1 MSEREEEEAALKSL
15 KTFFEK
21 NGNGLNFFLGRTDSA
36 NRWYPVDPIAVEYV
50 KKNGY
55 RDPSRA
61 FPYSYLRACSTKKF
75 AIFYEERAV
84 RKLGRDQVEQVK
96 ALVAKKEM
104 EISKKDTELKGG
116 DAEKTIETP
125 EKSLQEQEKSKEP
138 VKKTRTVMEV
148 LMTDRTDK
156 SADKRE
162 AKFLAA
168 NGHIGKAALDGLAGA
183 IGDITGLGEGSGP
196 EPEKTH
202 VDQAIERVEEYFDYE
217 R

>member
-1 MSEREEEEAALKSL
+1 MR
-15 KTFFEK
+15 
-21 NGNGLNFFLGRTDSA
+21 
-36 NRWYPVDPIAVEYV
+36 
-50 KKNGY
+50 
-55 RDPSRA
+55 
-61 FPYSYLRACSTKKF
+61 
-75 AIFYEERAV
+75 
-84 RKLGRDQVEQVK
+84 
-96 ALVAKKEM
+96 
-104 EISKKDTELKGG
+104 KKDAKNSDIQIQNGG
-116 DAEKTIETP
+116 DAEKSLQP
-125 EKSLQEQEKSKEP
+125 QYKSLEP
-138 VKKTRTVMEV
+138 VKKTRTVLDV

-183 IGDITGLGEGSGP
+183 IGDITALGEGSGP

>member
-1 MSEREEEEAALKSL
+1 MRK
-15 KTFFEK
+15 KDVEK
-21 NGNGLNFFLGRTDSA
+21 N
-36 NRWYPVDPIAVEYV
+36 
-50 KKNGY
+50 
-55 RDPSRA
+55 
-61 FPYSYLRACSTKKF
+61 
-75 AIFYEERAV
+75 
-84 RKLGRDQVEQVK
+84 
-96 ALVAKKEM
+96 
-104 EISKKDTELKGG
+104 SKTQILEGG
-116 DAEKTIETP
+116 DAEKDLQAQEKSIETP
-125 EKSLQEQEKSKEP
+125 EKSLSLQEKSKEP
-138 VKKTRTVMEV
+138 VKKTRTVLEV

>member
-1 MSEREEEEAALKSL
+1 MRKIDVE
-15 KTFFEK
+15 KTSHNQLLE
-21 NGNGLNFFLGRTDSA
+21 
-36 NRWYPVDPIAVEYV
+36 
-50 KKNGY
+50 
-55 RDPSRA
+55 
-61 FPYSYLRACSTKKF
+61 
-75 AIFYEERAV
+75 
-84 RKLGRDQVEQVK
+84 
-96 ALVAKKEM
+96 
-104 EISKKDTELKGG
+104 GG
-116 DAEKTIETP
+116 DAEKDLQAQEKSIETP
-125 EKSLQEQEKSKEP
+125 EKSLSLQEKSKEP
-138 VKKTRTVMEV
+138 VKKTRTVLDV

-202 VDQAIERVEEYFDYE
+202 VDQAVELVEEYFDYE

>member
-1 MSEREEEEAALKSL
+1 MRKKDAG
-15 KTFFEK
+15 K
-21 NGNGLNFFLGRTDSA
+21 NG
-36 NRWYPVDPIAVEYV
+36 
-50 KKNGY
+50 
-55 RDPSRA
+55 
-61 FPYSYLRACSTKKF
+61 
-75 AIFYEERAV
+75 
-84 RKLGRDQVEQVK
+84 
-96 ALVAKKEM
+96 
-104 EISKKDTELKGG
+104 EIQIWEGG
-116 DAEKTIETP
+116 DAEKDLQPQEKSIETP
-125 EKSLQEQEKSKEP
+125 EKSLSPQEKSKEP

-148 LMTDRTDK
+148 LMKDRTDK

-202 VDQAIERVEEYFDYE
+202 VDQAVELVEEYFDYE

>member
-1 MSEREEEEAALKSL
+1 MRK
-15 KTFFEK
+15 KDVEK
-21 NGNGLNFFLGRTDSA
+21 N
-36 NRWYPVDPIAVEYV
+36 
-50 KKNGY
+50 
-55 RDPSRA
+55 
-61 FPYSYLRACSTKKF
+61 
-75 AIFYEERAV
+75 
-84 RKLGRDQVEQVK
+84 
-96 ALVAKKEM
+96 
-104 EISKKDTELKGG
+104 SKTQILEGG
-116 DAEKTIETP
+116 DAEKDLQAQEKSIETP
-125 EKSLQEQEKSKEP
+125 EKSLSLQEKSKEP
-138 VKKTRTVMEV
+138 VKKTRTVLDV

>member
-1 MSEREEEEAALKSL
+1 MSERE
-15 KTFFEK
+15 
-21 NGNGLNFFLGRTDSA
+21 
-36 NRWYPVDPIAVEYV
+36 
-50 KKNGY
+50 
-55 RDPSRA
+55 
-61 FPYSYLRACSTKKF
+61 
-75 AIFYEERAV
+75 
-84 RKLGRDQVEQVK
+84 
-96 ALVAKKEM
+96 
-104 EISKKDTELKGG
+104 G

-202 VDQAIERVEEYFDYE
+202 VDQAVELVEEYFDYE

>member
-1 MSEREEEEAALKSL
+1 MRKNVEKASETLIRE
-15 KTFFEK
+15 
-21 NGNGLNFFLGRTDSA
+21 
-36 NRWYPVDPIAVEYV
+36 
-50 KKNGY
+50 
-55 RDPSRA
+55 
-61 FPYSYLRACSTKKF
+61 
-75 AIFYEERAV
+75 
-84 RKLGRDQVEQVK
+84 
-96 ALVAKKEM
+96 
-104 EISKKDTELKGG
+104 GG
-116 DAEKTIETP
+116 DAEK
-125 EKSLQEQEKSKEP
+125 SLSLQEKSKEP
-138 VKKTRTVMEV
+138 VKKTRTVLDV

-202 VDQAIERVEEYFDYE
+202 VDQAVELVEEYFDYE

>member
-1 MSEREEEEAALKSL
+1 MRK
-15 KTFFEK
+15 KDVEK
-21 NGNGLNFFLGRTDSA
+21 N
-36 NRWYPVDPIAVEYV
+36 
-50 KKNGY
+50 
-55 RDPSRA
+55 
-61 FPYSYLRACSTKKF
+61 
-75 AIFYEERAV
+75 
-84 RKLGRDQVEQVK
+84 
-96 ALVAKKEM
+96 
-104 EISKKDTELKGG
+104 SKTQILEGG

-183 IGDITGLGEGSGP
+183 IGDITGLGDGSGP
-196 EPEKTH
+196 EPGKTH
-202 VDQAIERVEEYFDYE
+202 VDQAVERVEEYFDYE

>member
-1 MSEREEEEAALKSL
+1 MRK
-15 KTFFEK
+15 KDVEK
-21 NGNGLNFFLGRTDSA
+21 N
-36 NRWYPVDPIAVEYV
+36 
-50 KKNGY
+50 
-55 RDPSRA
+55 
-61 FPYSYLRACSTKKF
+61 
-75 AIFYEERAV
+75 
-84 RKLGRDQVEQVK
+84 
-96 ALVAKKEM
+96 
-104 EISKKDTELKGG
+104 SKTQILEGG
-116 DAEKTIETP
+116 DAEKDLQAQEKSIETP
-125 EKSLQEQEKSKEP
+125 EKSLSLQEKSKEP
-138 VKKTRTVMEV
+138 VKKTRTVLDV
-148 LMTDRTDK
+148 LMKDRTDK

>member
-1 MSEREEEEAALKSL
+1 MRK
-15 KTFFEK
+15 K
-21 NGNGLNFFLGRTDSA
+21 D
-36 NRWYPVDPIAVEYV
+36 V
-50 KKNGY
+50 KKASETLI
-55 RDPSRA
+55 R
-61 FPYSYLRACSTKKF
+61 
-75 AIFYEERAV
+75 E
-84 RKLGRDQVEQVK
+84 
-96 ALVAKKEM
+96 
-104 EISKKDTELKGG
+104 GG
-116 DAEKTIETP
+116 DAEKTIQVQ
-125 EKSLQEQEKSKEP
+125 EKSLSPQEKSKEP
-138 VKKTRTVMEV
+138 VKKTRTVMDV

-156 SADKRE
+156 LADRRE

>member
-1 MSEREEEEAALKSL
+1 MRK
-15 KTFFEK
+15 KDVEK
-21 NGNGLNFFLGRTDSA
+21 N
-36 NRWYPVDPIAVEYV
+36 
-50 KKNGY
+50 
-55 RDPSRA
+55 
-61 FPYSYLRACSTKKF
+61 
-75 AIFYEERAV
+75 
-84 RKLGRDQVEQVK
+84 
-96 ALVAKKEM
+96 
-104 EISKKDTELKGG
+104 SKTQILEGG
-116 DAEKTIETP
+116 DAEKDLQAQEKSIETP
-125 EKSLQEQEKSKEP
+125 EKSLSLQEKSKEP
-138 VKKTRTVMEV
+138 VKKTRTVLDV

-202 VDQAIERVEEYFDYE
+202 VDQAVELVEEYFDYE

>member
-1 MSEREEEEAALKSL
+1 MRK
-15 KTFFEK
+15 KDVEK
-21 NGNGLNFFLGRTDSA
+21 N
-36 NRWYPVDPIAVEYV
+36 
-50 KKNGY
+50 
-55 RDPSRA
+55 
-61 FPYSYLRACSTKKF
+61 
-75 AIFYEERAV
+75 
-84 RKLGRDQVEQVK
+84 
-96 ALVAKKEM
+96 
-104 EISKKDTELKGG
+104 SKTQILEGG
-116 DAEKTIETP
+116 DAEKDLQAQEKSIETP
-125 EKSLQEQEKSKEP
+125 EKSLSLQEKSKEP
-138 VKKTRTVMEV
+138 VKKTRTVLDV

-202 VDQAIERVEEYFDYE
+202 VDQAVERVEEYFDYE

>member
-1 MSEREEEEAALKSL
+1 MRK
-15 KTFFEK
+15 KDVEK
-21 NGNGLNFFLGRTDSA
+21 N
-36 NRWYPVDPIAVEYV
+36 
-50 KKNGY
+50 
-55 RDPSRA
+55 
-61 FPYSYLRACSTKKF
+61 
-75 AIFYEERAV
+75 
-84 RKLGRDQVEQVK
+84 
-96 ALVAKKEM
+96 
-104 EISKKDTELKGG
+104 SKTQILEGG